1 MRKIKGFLLWEC
13 MIGLFIACLGITLLS
28 LTVGQGKEVE
38 RKMEKKV
45 DEKMAYYIMRKTGES
60 EVLIHDQVY
69 K

>member
-1 MRKIKGFLLWEC
+1 

>member
-1 MRKIKGFLLWEC
+1 MRKIKGFLLWES

>member
-1 MRKIKGFLLWEC
+1 MRKIKGFLLWES

-60 EVLIHDQVY
+60 KVLIHDQVY

>member
-1 MRKIKGFLLWEC
+1 MRKIKGFLLWES
-13 MIGLFIACLGITLLS
+13 MIGLFIVCLGITLLS